1 MRVHASPSQP
11 SDQES
16 AGDKECPSAAVGGL
30 PPGSILEEMETLLN
44 YLFNCRA
51 LRFRRRHMPSRT
63 KDRFEG
69 AFPKGVAKPALRALA
84 SIGVTRLDQ
93 VTRFTEAEL
102 LALHGMGPKAI
113 EIIKASLLEQ
123 GKSLAK
129 DK

>member
-1 MRVHASPSQP
+1 MPGRKEEQP
-11 SDQES
+11 
-16 AGDKECPSAAVGGL
+16 
-30 PPGSILEEMETLLN
+30 
-44 YLFNCRA
+44 
-51 LRFRRRHMPSRT
+51 
-63 KDRFEG
+63 EG

-93 VTRFTEAEL
+93 ITRFTESEL

-113 EIIKASLLEQ
+113 RIIKAALLAK

>member
-1 MRVHASPSQP
+1 ML
-11 SDQES
+11 
-16 AGDKECPSAAVGGL
+16 G
-30 PPGSILEEMETLLN
+30 
-44 YLFNCRA
+44 
-51 LRFRRRHMPSRT
+51 RT
-63 KDRFEG
+63 KDGSEP

-84 SIGVTRLDQ
+84 SVGVFHLDQ

-113 EIIKASLLEQ
+113 GLINYAHRAQ